1 MEMNV
6 REESKPNPRRPSLA
20 FGGLVAF
27 LVLIAGLV
35 YSPWVAPYGR
45 YEPFILGLPYTLFWW
60 MLLSLLL
67 LVGIVLFAVFGWHED
82 DDKGGGE

>member
-1 MEMNV
+1 MEMNI

-20 FGGLVAF
+20 FGVLVAF

-67 LVGIVLFAVFGWHED
+67 LVGIVLFAVFGWRED